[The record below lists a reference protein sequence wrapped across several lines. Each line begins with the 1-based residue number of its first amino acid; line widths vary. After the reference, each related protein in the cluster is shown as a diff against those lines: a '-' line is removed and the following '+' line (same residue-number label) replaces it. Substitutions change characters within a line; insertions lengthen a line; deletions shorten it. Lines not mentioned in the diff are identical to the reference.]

1 MTSSFTRIRSGKR
14 EWRAMEARADALPR
28 DHRIVYREMSCH
40 QLLRGTTS
48 YPDRWQASLNGS
60 RASLDRDVAR
70 RLAD

>member
-1 MTSSFTRIRSGKR
+1 MIGFLTTVRGDER
-14 EWRAMEARADALPR
+14 EWKAMQARANALPR